1 MIYYLQ
7 AVVQPSVEYGQ
18 PESKD
23 SSNLP
28 LPRAKRGQ
36 RASADF
42 MDVTLVTEDDP
53 SKLQNKMSQ
62 SQETPKDPGEM
73 DKGKA
78 KKKTGDVKSKPADDD

>member
-1 MIYYLQ
+1 MIYCLQ
-7 AVVQPSVEYGQ
+7 AEFQPSVEFGQ

-28 LPRAKRGQ
+28 QPRAKRGQ

-53 SKLQNKMSQ
+53 SKFQNKMSQ
-62 SQETPKDPGEM
+62 SQETPKYPGEM

-78 KKKTGDVKSKPADDD
+78 KKKTGDVKSKPAEDD

>member
-7 AVVQPSVEYGQ
+7 AEVQPSVEFGQ
-18 PESKD
+18 PKSKE

-28 LPRAKRGQ
+28 QQRAKRGW

-42 MDVTLVTEDDP
+42 IDVTLVTEDNP
-53 SKLQNKMSQ
+53 SQSQNNMSQ
-62 SQETPKDPGEM
+62 SQETPKHPGEM

-78 KKKTGDVKSKPADDD
+78 KKKTGNVKTKLAEDD